1 MKLLAVLALVLPGVS
16 FGQAI
21 PAPTGV
27 TATQLTPTS
36 AKVCWSIPANAASL
50 GGVNVFTATTDAA
63 LTAIDKANT
72 NKAMIG
78 GGTIGAVTLGCYTAI
93 NLPTGLN
100 VFDVNFWACTA
111 NPCPISPPSAHAAV
125 TLSAT
130 VTPPVVSTPACYPPN
145 AYDLTITLSPASV
158 FDWVASTG
166 NPYFI
171 VSWFCPAST
180 SGYIGYGFYGYRS
193 ELPTNWYALL
203 QSYISG
209 GNTALNAAWSA
220 NTIGGNDAALLPLL
234 QAQMAASVPP

>member
-1 MKLLAVLALVLPGVS
+1 VKSLLLTLALLAPGLS
-16 FGQAI
+16 FSQAI

-27 TATQLTPTS
+27 TATQVTPTS
-36 AKVCWSIPANAASL
+36 AKVCWAIPSNAASL
-50 GGVNVFTATTDAA
+50 WGVNVFTATTDAA

-111 NPCPISPPSAHAAV
+111 NPCPISPPSAHASV

-130 VTPPVVSTPACYPPN
+130 ATVATTPPCYPPN
-145 AYDLTITLSPASV
+145 AYDLTVTLSPSSM
-158 FDWVASTG
+158 FDWFASSA

-171 VSWFCPAST
+171 VSWFCPT
-180 SGYIGYGFYGYRS
+180 GTGYTGYGFYGYRS

-209 GNTALNAAWSA
+209 GNTALNAAWTA
-220 NTIGGNDAALLPLL
+220 NVTTSDAALLPLL
-234 QAQMAASVPP
+234 QAQLAASVPP

>member
-1 MKLLAVLALVLPGVS
+1 VNKVIIWLALLAPGIS
-16 FGQAI
+16 FSQAI

-27 TATQLTPTS
+27 SATQVTPTS
-36 AKVCWSIPANAASL
+36 AKVCWTIPANAASL

-63 LTAIDKANT
+63 LTAIDTANT

-78 GGTIGAVTLGCYTAI
+78 GGTIGAVTLGCYTAV

-130 VTPPVVSTPACYPPN
+130 PPVVSTPPCYPPN
-145 AYDLTITLSPASV
+145 AYDFTVTLSPPSL

-171 VSWFCPAST
+171 VSWFCAT
-180 SGYIGYGFYGYRS
+180 ATGYTGYGFYGYRS
-193 ELPTNWYALL
+193 ELPTNWYTTL
-203 QSYISG
+203 QGYLTG
-209 GNTALNAAWSA
+209 GTAALNAAWTA
-220 NTIGGNDAALLPLL
+220 NVTTTDTALLPLL